1 MSVSYG
7 RKESNMIEYLMI
19 EGKKYPIS
27 VGYYALK
34 HTSAEVEANK
44 GVKLSMEDILGGD
57 ITYLEPL
64 LYHSLVAGARKENET
79 LDIDRDE
86 VEFLLDDVLW
96 DFMEIIPRFFPQ
108 KNLKGSEK
116 KAPTKKK

>member
-44 GVKLSMEDILGGD
+44 GVKLAWR
-57 ITYLEPL
+57 TYL
-64 LYHSLVAGARKENET
+64 R
-79 LDIDRDE
+79 I
-86 VEFLLDDVLW
+86 
-96 DFMEIIPRFFPQ
+96 
-108 KNLKGSEK
+108 
-116 KAPTKKK
+116 